1 MSDNSEV
8 SKFQQSKLYGGKKN
22 EVLRRQK
29 LVEEMENQLK
39 TNLPPQDNSGNA
51 MPYSKNIL
59 NTLTDQNAAIKVS
72 KNPSNLVEVPRV
84 HEKYEINSFTKSN
97 P

>member
-1 MSDNSEV
+1 
-8 SKFQQSKLYGGKKN
+8 
-22 EVLRRQK
+22 
-29 LVEEMENQLK
+29 
-39 TNLPPQDNSGNA
+39 

-84 HEKYEINSFTKSN
+84 HEKYEINSFTNSN
-97 P
+97 PQYKQNLKTIEIINNNASGQ